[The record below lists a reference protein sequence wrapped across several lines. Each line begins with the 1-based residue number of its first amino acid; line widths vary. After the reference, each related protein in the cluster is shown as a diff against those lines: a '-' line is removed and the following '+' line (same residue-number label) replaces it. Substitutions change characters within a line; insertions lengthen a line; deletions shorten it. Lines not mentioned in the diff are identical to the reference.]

1 MRLKR
6 WGDEASRICNENRQ
20 TQKIPD
26 KNANSH
32 VKKTLRIIHTES
44 LVRVEIERGK
54 NEVSALIS
62 CQSCKHKSFLLSPIS
77 CFCARSKIIFIT
89 CVRAQTYDD
98 VEVFDT
104 IFGHLSFPEKVCS
117 KTSSHGDKKHFRAKT
132 VKRARPRIQTT
143 RYSERLE
150 KPLEKRKKKE
160 IDLHPDAVMRDR
172 LNCYFPFDCSQS
184 ERKAYFS
191 NFAPSLIRSYS
202 SFQTGMKKVM
212 KVWPAMLSLCLLAL
226 TPL

>member
-1 MRLKR
+1 MMMWRYSTQFL
-6 WGDEASRICNENRQ
+6 GISHSRRRFVR
-20 TQKIPD
+20 KP
-26 KNANSH
+26 
-32 VKKTLRIIHTES
+32 LRMAT
-44 LVRVEIERGK
+44 
-54 NEVSALIS
+54 
-62 CQSCKHKSFLLSPIS
+62 
-77 CFCARSKIIFIT
+77 
-89 CVRAQTYDD
+89 
-98 VEVFDT
+98 
-104 IFGHLSFPEKVCS
+104 
-117 KTSSHGDKKHFRAKT
+117 KKHFRAKT
-132 VKRARPRIQTT
+132 VKRARPRIQAT

>member
-1 MRLKR
+1 MRKIILSSYSSTGFECSLSHNLLDPWGISFDFPFLILRLKR

-89 CVRAQTYDD
+89 CVRA
-98 VEVFDT
+98 
-104 IFGHLSFPEKVCS
+104 
-117 KTSSHGDKKHFRAKT
+117 
-132 VKRARPRIQTT
+132 
-143 RYSERLE
+143 
-150 KPLEKRKKKE
+150 
-160 IDLHPDAVMRDR
+160 
-172 LNCYFPFDCSQS
+172 
-184 ERKAYFS
+184 
-191 NFAPSLIRSYS
+191 
-202 SFQTGMKKVM
+202 
-212 KVWPAMLSLCLLAL
+212 
-226 TPL
+226 